1 MIKKQS
7 IFSLFLINKK
17 LNTNYSLIKI
27 KNTKMNLSSMF
38 DSVIANSKQ
47 RPFQKTRDE
56 NSTLTNIGKKWSKS
70 EETDLLNRIS
80 KGESIQEIA
89 TEFKRT
95 TGGIRRRLI
104 DIACTMVLS
113 GKSMEEAIQ
122 TTTIDKARIQEYLP
136 YRKNKEDRKKSKTPE
151 QAQIQSEQAQIQ
163 SEQAQ
168 AQPEQN
174 LDIKELLSL
183 TRGIHSMMKEFIA
196 QKNPPDGIKK
206 LLTIKT
212 LSKPRCL
219 INDY

>member
-1 MIKKQS
+1 M
-7 IFSLFLINKK
+7 NKK
-17 LNTNYSLIKI
+17 LNTNYFLIKI
-27 KNTKMNLSSMF
+27 KNTKMNLSSTF

-56 NSTLTNIGKKWSKS
+56 NPTLTNIGKKWSKS

-95 TGGIRRRLI
+95 TGGIRGRLI
-104 DIACTMVLS
+104 DIACAMVLS

-122 TTTIDKARIQEYLP
+122 TTSIDKARIQECLP

-151 QAQIQSEQAQIQ
+151 QAQIQTEPKQQ
-163 SEQAQ
+163 SEQ
-168 AQPEQN
+168 N
-174 LDIKELLSL
+174 SDIKELLFL
-183 TRGIHSMMKEFIA
+183 TRDIHSMMKEFLA
-196 QKNPPDGIKK
+196 QKNPPAAVKK

-212 LSKPRCL
+212 ISKPRCL
-219 INDY
+219 INDD